1 MPYAKTSQRAE
12 KSALRDKMRGIGLDH
27 RQIAAEFTRRYKL
40 RPRTAWREALGWSQ
54 TVAAECINTYAG
66 QTGLDTGGT
75 CAMRASHLSE
85 IENWPGAGTEP
96 TGRRP
101 KPYLL
106 ALLAAVYGCTVL
118 ELIDLADREHLPPGD
133 LLVLEKYSQN
143 PPGAGKRLTGPRVP
157 QPPPLSPA
165 PAQPETERHLAAVIE
180 LRQPPSPADFTRL
193 PATAALSASLP
204 VAYLGKQAPPDMG
217 GCGIEREV
225 LMTAHEG
232 SDHAEQ
238 AEHRDIGEATLEQLR
253 ADVTRIAH
261 AYVTGE
267 PFPLFRE
274 MRRVRARIYAALD
287 RRLWPRDA
295 TELYFLLGGLNGL
308 MANAANDL
316 GYPQAADELA
326 RAGWAYAVAID
337 HRPLMGFLRGQ
348 QANFAYWHGRT
359 RQASHLAQDGL
370 LYLSDGAGAV
380 RLHCLH
386 AMAAAKLGQ
395 PDQARTAIIAGRQ
408 TRGREHRDEL
418 HDEIGGQFAC
428 QPAKQSYLAGT
439 AFADLHD
446 GESDAIAELQTA
458 IRLFQA
464 GPADDRSYGCEAIAF
479 INLALAQLRHGDLD
493 AVDLAPVL
501 TLPPDKRIDALPHR
515 LSAVRSVL
523 AAPSYQ
529 GSAQARELDE
539 QIENFS
545 RETIVGDLHDLPA
558 TPA

>member
-12 KSALRDKMRGIGLDH
+12 KRALREKMRGMGLDH
-27 RQIAAEFTRRYKL
+27 RQIAAEFSRRYKL
-40 RPRTAWREALGWSQ
+40 RPRTAWREAVGWSQ
-54 TVAAECINTYAG
+54 TVAAERINAYAG
-66 QTGLDTGGT
+66 QAGLDAGGA
-75 CAMRASHLSE
+75 CALRASHLSE
-85 IENWPGAGTEP
+85 IENWPGGGDEP

-101 KPYLL
+101 RPYLL

-118 ELIDLADREHLPPGD
+118 ELIDVTDREHLPPGD
-133 LLVLEKYSQN
+133 LLILEKYSQN
-143 PPGAGKRLTGPRVP
+143 PSATDKARPGPHAP
-157 QPPPLSPA
+157 QRPLLPLP
-165 PAQPETERHLAAVIE
+165 PAQRESEGQLAAVIE
-180 LRQPPSPADFTRL
+180 LRHPQEPANPRLMPAL
-193 PATAALSASLP
+193 PASPS
-204 VAYLGKQAPPDMG
+204 VAYLGKQAPDMD
-217 GCGIEREV
+217 GCGVEREV

-232 SDHAEQ
+232 SGHAEQ
-238 AEHRDIGEATLEQLR
+238 AEQRDIGEATLEQVR
-253 ADVTRIAH
+253 ADVTYLAH

-337 HRPLMGFLRGQ
+337 HQPLMGFLRGQ
-348 QANFAYWHGRT
+348 QANFAFWHGRT
-359 RQASHLAQDGL
+359 RQASYLAQDGL
-370 LYLSDGAGAV
+370 RYLSDGAGAV
-380 RLHCLH
+380 RLHYLH

-395 PDQARTAIIAGRQ
+395 PDQTRSAIAAGRQ
-408 TRGREHRDEL
+408 ARERQHRDEL
-418 HDEIGGQFAC
+418 HDDIGGQFAC

-439 AFADLHD
+439 ALAELPD
-446 GESDAIAELQTA
+446 GGTDAITELQAA

-464 GPADDRSYGCEAIAF
+464 GPPHDRSYGCEAVAF

-493 AVDLAPVL
+493 AINLMPVL
-501 TLPPDKRIDALPHR
+501 TLPPDRRIDALPHR
-515 LSAVRSVL
+515 LSAVRSEL
-523 AAPSYQ
+523 AAPRYQ
-529 GSAQARELDE
+529 GSTQARELDE